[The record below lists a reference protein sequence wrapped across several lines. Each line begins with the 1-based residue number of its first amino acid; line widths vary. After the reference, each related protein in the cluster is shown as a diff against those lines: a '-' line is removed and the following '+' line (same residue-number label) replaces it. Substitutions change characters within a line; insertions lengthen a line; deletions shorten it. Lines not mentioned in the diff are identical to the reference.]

1 MQFQSYRVVHKI
13 HLGGIE
19 MVLEVG
25 SIVQF
30 NGSTLKTEDGEE
42 IKLSQP
48 SAIAG
53 AIKVGWLVP
62 VASKET
68 TFIPKSAGVQVHSAK
83 STGEKREQVNLM
95 TVHDEEKT
103 VGNRQDIRRNTSA
116 PQAPAQNSSEGEG
129 VVVSRIKTSAKFAPI
144 EIGTG
149 DRAALAQIENQTLP
163 VERVRVAKHTGDVS
177 EALAGDELEDIL
189 PDAISSRRSLPII
202 VRDEGVHT
210 GSGASR
216 VGGQEDGVV
225 IGRVGAPR
233 PTATPVRTAPVQSA
247 PAQQEEEEE
256 ESLLP
261 EDPGFREKALRR
273 WAQTGKTWNGQPV
286 SHLDLSLMALSVLD
300 SLENLRNSKV
310 AAAAAAPVAS
320 VAPQAPV
327 TPVKAASSGEF
338 QWDMTPHWKTRQVSL
353 MKYKDDPETLKVI
366 YAIENSGGV
375 KKMIESILEKLGS

>member
-1 MQFQSYRVVHKI
+1 MHYQSYRVVHKI

-19 MVLEVG
+19 LVLEVG

-48 SAIAG
+48 SAMAG

-62 VASKET
+62 VASTET

-95 TVHDEEKT
+95 TVHDEEQN
-103 VGNRQDIRRNTSA
+103 VGNRQDIRRNVNAASA
-116 PQAPAQNSSEGEG
+116 RIPSEGEG
-129 VVVSRIKTSAKFAPI
+129 VIVSRIKTSAKFAPI
-144 EIGTG
+144 EIGTA
-149 DRAALAQIENQTLP
+149 DRAALAQIENQTFP

-189 PDAISSRRSLPII
+189 PDAISSRRPHPV
-202 VRDEGVHT
+202 VREERASPP
-210 GSGASR
+210 GS
-216 VGGQEDGVV
+216 
-225 IGRVGAPR
+225 GAPR
-233 PTATPVRTAPVQSA
+233 PMATPVRTSPVPSPPVQTAPVQ
-247 PAQQEEEEE
+247 QEEVE

-261 EDPGFREKALRR
+261 EDPGFLEKALRR

-300 SLENLRNSKV
+300 SLENLRLTKV
-310 AAAAAAPVAS
+310 APPAPVAS
-320 VAPQAPV
+320 VAPPAPV
-327 TPVKAASSGEF
+327 SEDSSGDF
-338 QWDMTPHWKTRQVSL
+338 QWDLTPHWKTRQVSL
-353 MKYKDDPETLKVI
+353 IKYKDDPETLKAI

-375 KKMIESILEKLGS
+375 KKMIEAILGQLGS